1 MPRKGKDN
9 NDNQNERKSSNLTP
23 DGEIIEEVEH
33 HDRVET
39 VNLEKLMRESYIDY
53 AMSVI
58 VARALPDVRDGL
70 KPVQRRI
77 LYSMSELGVT
87 PDKPYRKS
95 ARIVGDC
102 MGKYHP
108 HGDSSIYDAMAR
120 LAQDFNTRYM
130 LVDGH
135 GNFGS
140 IDGDSPAAMRYTEAR
155 LSKLALEM
163 VADINKDTVDF
174 GPNFDESLKE
184 PLVLPSRF
192 PNLLVN
198 GAGGIAVG
206 MATSIPPHNLGE
218 VIDALAK
225 IIDNK
230 VMENRDTSIDE
241 LTKIIKGPDFPTG
254 ATVYA
259 GRDLDNAYRTGKG
272 RCIVRAN
279 MEVEETTG
287 HRQRIVVSEIPYQV
301 NKAKLVERIAQLVKD
316 KRIEGISDLRD
327 ESDRSGMRIVI
338 DLKREASPKVLM
350 NQLYAM
356 TPLQSNFSIN
366 MLALV
371 NGQPKVLNLK
381 QILNYYLD
389 HQKDVVTRRTQYD
402 LKKAQARAH
411 ILEGLLKAIDVID
424 EIITIIRASN
434 AVQEAKDNLMARFGF
449 SDAQAQAIVD
459 MRLKALTGLEREK
472 LQDEYDDLESKI
484 QEYQAILTNENRLYG
499 VIKEELLII
508 KTKYADPRRTY
519 ITYEDGSLSL
529 EDMMVNEQCVVTMTN
544 FGYVKRTSLDMYKSQ
559 NRGGKG
565 IKGLETRSDDYVKN
579 LYVASTMDDLLFYS
593 NMGRVYKLK
602 AYDIPEAGRTA
613 KGTAI
618 VNLLQLS
625 GEERV
630 SAVIVV
636 GRDSRKKDLDYLI
649 MATRRGTVKKT
660 PISEF
665 SNIRTNGLIAISL
678 ADGDELIDVRATNG
692 KDDVLVATQNG
703 QMIRFNEEDVRSTGR
718 ASMGVKAITLTEG
731 DQVIGMQLASDGSEL
746 LAVSEEGL
754 GKRMDLSEFNTQH
767 RGGKGVLYY
776 KLTKRTGR
784 VVSFLMVD
792 PQQDL
797 MIINTA
803 GVIIRIH
810 VSDIRKT
817 GRVTSGV
824 KLIALEEGVKIVSVA
839 GVPELK
845 EDAEDST
852 EDSSEDRGQE
862 ESSEGLDPEA

>member
-1 MPRKGKDN
+1 MAKKG
-9 NDNQNERKSSNLTP
+9 NDKNDGQNERKSSDLTP

-163 VADINKDTVDF
+163 VADINKDTVDC

-184 PLVLPSRF
+184 PLVLPARF

-218 VIDALAK
+218 VIDALVK

-241 LTKIIKGPDFPTG
+241 LMKIIKGPDFPTG

-259 GRDLDNAYRTGKG
+259 GRDLESAYRTGKG

-338 DLKREASPKVLM
+338 DLRRDASPKVLM

-381 QILNYYLD
+381 QILTYYLD

-424 EIITIIRASN
+424 EIITIIRASS

-484 QEYQAILTNENRLYG
+484 QEYQAILTNENLLYG
-499 VIKEELLII
+499 VIKEELLIV

-519 ITYEDGSLSL
+519 ITYEDGALSL

-579 LYVASTMDDLLFYS
+579 LYVASTLDDLLFYT

-636 GRDSRKKDLDYLI
+636 GGDSKTKDLDYLI

-718 ASMGVKAITLTEG
+718 ASMGVKAISLTEG

-810 VSDIRKT
+810 VSEIRKT
-817 GRVTSGV
+817 GRIASGV
-824 KLIALEEGVKIVSVA
+824 KLISLEEGVKIVSVA
-839 GVPELK
+839 AVPELK
-845 EDAEDST
+845 EDQAEEEST
-852 EDSSEDRGQE
+852 EDA
-862 ESSEGLDPEA
+862 DPEE